1 MIRNNPDG
9 DYPRIDKT
17 AYIDPAAILI
27 GKIEIGKNVFVGPGA
42 IIRADEP
49 DSQITIRENCN
60 VQDRVVIHAIE
71 QSDVLIEENT
81 SITHGSIIHGPCKI
95 GKGCFIGFGSVV
107 FNAKIG
113 NGVIVKNACCVDGVD
128 ILPERVVESGQVI
141 TKPEDLR
148 LLSMVDKNTRGF
160 RDNVIRANLYLV
172 KGYKRRI

>member
-27 GKIEIGKNVFVGPGA
+27 GKIDIGKNVFVGPGA

-49 DSQITIRENCN
+49 DSQIIIKDQCN
-60 VQDRVVIHAIE
+60 VQDRVVIHALE
-71 QSDVLIEENT
+71 HSDVVIGENS
-81 SITHGSIIHGPCKI
+81 SIAHGSIIHGPCKI
-95 GKGCFIGFGSVV
+95 GKDCFIGFSSVV

-113 NGVIVKNACCVDGVD
+113 DGVIVKNACCVDGVD

-141 TKPEDLR
+141 TKKENLR
-148 LLSMVDKNTRGF
+148 LLNMADKNTRGF
-160 RDNVIRANLYLV
+160 MDKIIRANLHLV